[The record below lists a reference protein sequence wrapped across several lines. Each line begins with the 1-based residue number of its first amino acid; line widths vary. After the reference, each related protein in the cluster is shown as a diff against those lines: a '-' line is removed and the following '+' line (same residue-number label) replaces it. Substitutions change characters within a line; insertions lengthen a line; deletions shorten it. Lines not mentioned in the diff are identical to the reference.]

1 MANLVWHPSS
11 PWNRTGGG
19 GYAIIL
25 DRQRVPVGGSQTG
38 TGTPPTNH
46 ARTTRAP
53 VDLAASPTYGR
64 RGHSLAWRG
73 GRNETRKPI
82 MRPAA
87 TAPARPSCPRDR
99 ALLPCHLRSCSWW
112 PFSRAATSRTLA
124 LLCFACLRADFGG
137 QERQRRALTRRMTR
151 LTKIAAV
158 SLARS
163 SWPGLAFA
171 SGFGC
176 RWVIPCLIVFF
187 LFFSFLSGK
196 LPLIANFNGG
206 PGDLEP
212 DMTVRGLYATSARSC
227 GSLSGVLYILDRS
240 PYRMDVVM
248 VMHVCWQISTVSLSS
263 VHFVVPLT
271 RCNLGNPL
279 CSHYWDHRNFL
290 QGQLLPNTRLK
301 RNI

>member
-1 MANLVWHPSS
+1 MPLYWIGNASLS
-11 PWNRTGGG
+11 
-19 GYAIIL
+19 
-25 DRQRVPVGGSQTG
+25 VGHKPAPEP
-38 TGTPPTNH
+38 PPTNH

-99 ALLPCHLRSCSWW
+99 DLLPCHLRSCSCSWW
-112 PFSRAATSRTLA
+112 PLSRAATSRTLA
-124 LLCFACLRADFGG
+124 LLCFACLRADFGA
-137 QERQRRALTRRMTR
+137 QKRQRRALTRRMTR

-163 SWPGLAFA
+163 LWPWLAFA

-187 LFFSFLSGK
+187 LSFFFFKWKTSF
-196 LPLIANFNGG
+196 
-206 PGDLEP
+206 
-212 DMTVRGLYATSARSC
+212 
-227 GSLSGVLYILDRS
+227 DR
-240 PYRMDVVM
+240 
-248 VMHVCWQISTVSLSS
+248 
-263 VHFVVPLT
+263 
-271 RCNLGNPL
+271 
-279 CSHYWDHRNFL
+279 
-290 QGQLLPNTRLK
+290 QL
-301 RNI
+301 